1 MRFGISD
8 RSNFL
13 ARGER
18 KPVDLIETFTEI
30 PEVIEA
36 PMLKKVKNKFKKR
49 IAKQ

>member
-13 ARGER
+13 ARVEST
-18 KPVDLIETFTEI
+18 PMDLIETFTKI
-30 PEVIEA
+30 PKVIET